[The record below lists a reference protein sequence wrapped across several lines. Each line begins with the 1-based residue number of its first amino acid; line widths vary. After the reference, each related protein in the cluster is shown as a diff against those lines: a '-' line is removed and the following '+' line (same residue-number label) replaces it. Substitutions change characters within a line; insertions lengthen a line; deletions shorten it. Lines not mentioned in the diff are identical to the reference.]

1 MEAKKEIILSILN
14 NKNQSFL
21 ASKIH
26 AEICKKGFKNSYR
39 TTKKILEAQKKEKI
53 VNIVVKEMY
62 FTNTMF
68 INNILNILFKQK
80 YDCKTKKKSRLF
92 RQRWCNKF

>member
-26 AEICKKGFKNSYR
+26 AEICKNGFKNSSR
-39 TTKKILEAQKKEKI
+39 TTKKILDEMINDYLVLKELG
-53 VNIVVKEMY
+53 
-62 FTNTMF
+62 F
-68 INNILNILFKQK
+68 
-80 YDCKTKKKSRLF
+80 DCQGNQRNVYRL
-92 RQRWCNKF
+92 R

>member
-26 AEICKKGFKNSYR
+26 AEICKNGWIV
-39 TTKKILEAQKKEKI
+39 KILLSFVPVI
-53 VNIVVKEMY
+53 
-62 FTNTMF
+62 
-68 INNILNILFKQK
+68 
-80 YDCKTKKKSRLF
+80 
-92 RQRWCNKF
+92 